1 VYGLGELALP
11 VGLRQRVGEGRVAGF
26 DAGDRGPSRLGGG
39 EEFGAP
45 VGGVGPVLGE
55 PVVDQQVGDPL
66 HALPG
71 DPHRAGD
78 AGHRQR
84 VAEDRAEHL
93 PPGGGEPGGAGQ
105 LLRDGEELAVEPEDP
120 EGAAAQQLLAPQRVP
135 VRGSPPSQQP
145 VASPSSPSTLPARP
159 TTCRGIGPPTEQD
172 ADTASASRTFTLTGM
187 TPQTDPRAGA
197 AVKAADRA
205 HVFHSWSAQELI
217 DPLAVAGAEGSYFW
231 DYDGNRYL
239 DLTSGLVYTN
249 IGYQHPKVV
258 AAIQEQAARLTTFAP
273 AFAVEARSEAARLI
287 AERTPGDLDKIFF
300 TNGGADAVEHA
311 VRMARLHTGRAKVL
325 SAYRSYHGGTQQAVN
340 LTGDPR
346 RWASDTATAGV
357 VHFWAPFLYRSRFY
371 AETEEQETARALE
384 HLETTIAFE
393 GPATIAA
400 IILETI
406 PGTAG
411 IMVPPPGYLAGV
423 REICDRHGIV
433 FVLDEV
439 MAGFGRTGEW
449 FAADL
454 FGVVPDLMTFA
465 KGVNSGYVPLGGVAI
480 SGAIAD
486 TFGKRPYPGG
496 LTYSGHPLACAAAVA
511 TIQVMAEEG
520 VVENAERLGASVVE
534 PGLRALAERH
544 PSVGEV
550 RGVGMFW
557 AVELVKNRETR
568 EPLVPYN
575 AAGEANAPMAA
586 FGAAAKKAGVWPFV
600 NMNRT
605 HFVPPLN
612 VSESEVK
619 EGLAALDKALSA
631 ADEFTA

>member
-1 VYGLGELALP
+1 
-11 VGLRQRVGEGRVAGF
+11 
-26 DAGDRGPSRLGGG
+26 
-39 EEFGAP
+39 
-45 VGGVGPVLGE
+45 
-55 PVVDQQVGDPL
+55 
-66 HALPG
+66 
-71 DPHRAGD
+71 
-78 AGHRQR
+78 
-84 VAEDRAEHL
+84 
-93 PPGGGEPGGAGQ
+93 
-105 LLRDGEELAVEPEDP
+105 
-120 EGAAAQQLLAPQRVP
+120 
-135 VRGSPPSQQP
+135 
-145 VASPSSPSTLPARP
+145 
-159 TTCRGIGPPTEQD
+159 
-172 ADTASASRTFTLTGM
+172 M
-187 TPQTDPRAGA
+187 TPQIDPRAGA

-231 DYDGNRYL
+231 DYDGKRYL

-258 AAIQEQAARLTTFAP
+258 AAIQEQAAKLTTFAP
-273 AFAVEARSEAARLI
+273 AFAIESRSEAARLI

-311 VRMARLHTGRAKVL
+311 VRMARLHTGRTKVL

-346 RWASDTATAGV
+346 RWASDSASAGV
-357 VHFWAPFLYRSRFY
+357 VRFWAPFLYRSRFY
-371 AETEEQETARALE
+371 AETEEQECARALE
-384 HLETTIAFE
+384 HLETTIRFE

-400 IILETI
+400 IILETV

-423 REICDRHGIV
+423 REICDKYGIV

-511 TIQVMAEEG
+511 TINVMAEEG
-520 VVENAERLGASVVE
+520 VVENARTLGASVVE

-586 FGAAAKKAGVWPFV
+586 FAAAAKKAGVWPFV

-612 VSESEVK
+612 ATEAELK
-619 EGLAALDKALSA
+619 EGLAALDAALSA
-631 ADEFTA
+631 ADAHTD